1 MGTFIKFLG
10 TAGARIVVSKQIR
23 ASGGIWF
30 QHDKLAFFIDPGPG
44 ALVKALTSK
53 PKLEPWKLSAILLS
67 HRHIDH
73 ANDLNIMVESMTEGN
88 TKKRGMV
95 FLPKDALEE
104 EKVLFSYL
112 IPMLQEIVLLEE
124 GKEYS
129 IGNLRFATPCRHWH
143 PVETYGFKFYLKDN
157 LTVSFITDTLYN
169 PKLQEAYQKSDLLI
183 INMVRIKPDNA
194 NAVMHLNADDV
205 EKLVKAIKPK
215 MAIITHF
222 GMQVILNKPWK
233 IAEEIS
239 QKTGI
244 QVVAARDGMQ
254 LDLESIF
261 KNPVQHT
268 T

>member
-95 FLPKDALEE
+95 FLPKDALQEE
-104 EKVLFSYL
+104 RVLFSYL
-112 IPMLQEIVLLEE
+112 TPMLQEIVLLEE
-124 GKEYS
+124 GKEYK

-143 PVETYGFKFYLKDN
+143 SVETYGFKFYLGEN
-157 LTVSFITDTLYN
+157 LTASFITDTLYN
-169 PKLQEAYQKSDLLI
+169 PKLEEAYQNSDLLV
-183 INMVRIKPDNA
+183 INMVRLKPDNTA
-194 NAVMHLNADDV
+194 SVMHLNAANV
-205 EKLVKAIKPK
+205 EELVTSIRPK
-215 MAIITHF
+215 MAVITHF

-239 QKTGI
+239 QKTGV
-244 QVVAARDGMQ
+244 QVIAARDGMQ
-254 LDLESIF
+254 LDLESIIQ
-261 KNPVQHT
+261 N
-268 T
+268 